1 MQRLRQFRSELVRV
15 KTLGGSRAYCLA
27 EPTNHLFHRT
37 RIITWDRF
45 CGSGTIVGRIPIK
58 TIVPLL
64 RASHFQPTIAV
75 TAITTALA
83 VSVGRGAGAW
93 WVMLAVLSGQLS
105 VGWSNDY
112 LDRERD
118 AQAQRID
125 KPIVA
130 QQVKRLVVGYCAF
143 VALIVCIPF
152 SMFSGWRAAAVHLV
166 AVSLA
171 WIYNIKL
178 KSTIASAV
186 PYMVAFGLLPAFVT
200 LGLAGHPWPLP
211 WAMVAASLLGLGA
224 HFVNVLPDLEADRA
238 TGVNGLPHRLGFLT
252 SLVLGAIFIT
262 ASTVV
267 VAMFAIESTSRF
279 RIALLVLAVAGAV
292 GICVAG
298 LTGRDRA
305 AWSLT
310 LCLAGLSVVTLIAN
324 GSSFVNG

>member
-1 MQRLRQFRSELVRV
+1 M
-15 KTLGGSRAYCLA
+15 
-27 EPTNHLFHRT
+27 
-37 RIITWDRF
+37 RIKSFPVFALI
-45 CGSGTIVGRIPIK
+45 
-58 TIVPLL
+58 

-75 TAITTALA
+75 TAVTTALA

-118 AQAQRID
+118 AQSQRID

-130 QQVKRLVVGYCAF
+130 QQITASLVGVCAV
-143 VALIVCIPF
+143 VAVSVCIPF
-152 SMFSGWRAAAVHLV
+152 SMFSGWRAGAVHLV
-166 AVSLA
+166 AVFLA
-171 WIYNIKL
+171 WVYNMKL

-186 PYMVAFGLLPAFVT
+186 PYLVAFGLLPAFVT
-200 LGLAGHPWPLP
+200 LGLTGHPWPLP
-211 WAMVAASLLGLGA
+211 WAMAAASLLGLGA

-252 SLVLGAIFIT
+252 SLVLGAIFIAT
-262 ASTVV
+262 STVV

-279 RIALLVLAVAGAV
+279 RIALLVVAVSNAIV
-292 GICVAG
+292 IYITG
-298 LTGRDRA
+298 LTGRHRA

-310 LCLAGLSVVTLIAN
+310 LCLAGLSVIALVAN
-324 GSSFVNG
+324 GGSFVNG